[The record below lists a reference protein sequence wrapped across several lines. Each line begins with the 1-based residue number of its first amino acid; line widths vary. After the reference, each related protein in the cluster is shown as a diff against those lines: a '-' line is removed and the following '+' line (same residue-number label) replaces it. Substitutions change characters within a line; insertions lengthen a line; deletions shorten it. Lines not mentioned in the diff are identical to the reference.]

1 MQGLHVFIDVRIH
14 KDDPVIAGQHLH
26 QLRRQLRE
34 ENGIDGSAKILQPRI
49 ALVEYLLSE
58 APPQGIDHVI
68 GDTVVGAV
76 DVAIS
81 DDK

>member
-1 MQGLHVFIDVRIH
+1 
-14 KDDPVIAGQHLH
+14 
-26 QLRRQLRE
+26 LRE

-81 DDK
+81 DDKGAMHGASRGIKK